1 MKTFLIS
8 LICFVS
14 YNLTAQ
20 LSIEKQIQTDF
31 ILAENGSIITLP
43 EGTFTIKKTL
53 SMDGK
58 KNITIQGAGID
69 KTILKFIDQTVGA
82 EGIRITNSEN
92 ITIKDLTV
100 QDAKGDLIKTM
111 EVKNIQFLRIKA
123 EWTGGPKS
131 TNGSYA
137 LYPVLCDGVLIDE
150 CIAIGASD
158 AGIYVGQSKNIVVR
172 NCLAYENVAGIEI
185 ENSLYA
191 EVHHNIAKNNTG
203 GILIFDLPDL
213 IQKKGGHVK
222 VHHNKVIE
230 NNTKNFAPKGN
241 IVASVPMGT
250 GIMVLAT
257 NHVDIYENEIFNHK
271 TLGTGIISYF
281 MTELPIHDQEY
292 DPYPAAIYVHDN
304 RYSREKGKVPA
315 KGRFGKLY
323 RFILKVGQ
331 NPPMIVWDGIKDP
344 QKMDAQGFLF
354 PENMICIRNNEN
366 ESFLNL
372 DAENDFKNKSTEL
385 TPFNCELFLSRSLD
399 EL

>member
-1 MKTFLIS
+1 MKNILLILFCIFS
-8 LICFVS
+8 INLI
-14 YNLTAQ
+14 AQ
-20 LSIEKQIQTDF
+20 ENIEKQIQTDF
-31 ILAENGSIITLP
+31 ILAENGTTITLP
-43 EGTFTIKKTL
+43 EGSFVIKKTL

-58 KNITIQGAGID
+58 KNIIIKGAGID

-92 ITIKDLTV
+92 ITLEDLTV
-100 QDAKGDLIKTM
+100 QDSKGDLIKTM
-111 EVKNIQFLRIKA
+111 EVKNMNFIRIKA

-131 TNGSYA
+131 SNGSYA

-158 AGIYVGQSKNIVVR
+158 AGIYVGQSKNIIVR
-172 NCLAYENVAGIEI
+172 NSLAFENVAGIEI

-191 EVHHNIAKNNTG
+191 EVYNNTAKNNTG
-203 GILIFDLPDL
+203 GILVFDLPDL
-213 IQKKGGHVK
+213 IQKKGGFVK
-222 VHHNKVIE
+222 VHDNKIIE

-250 GIMVLAT
+250 GVMVLAT
-257 NHVDIYENEIFNHK
+257 NNVEIYNNEIINHK
-271 TLGTGIISYF
+271 TLGTGIISYY

-304 RYSREKGKVPA
+304 TYTRNASKVPS

-323 RFILKVGQ
+323 RFILKVGK

-344 QKMDAQGFLF
+344 KKMDANGFLF
-354 PENMICIRNNEN
+354 PEFTLCIRGNKNQ
-366 ESFLNL
+366 SIMNL
-372 DAENDFKNKSTEL
+372 DAENNFKNKSTDPK
-385 TPFNCELFLSRSLD
+385 PFDCELFLKRTLD
-399 EL
+399 SK